1 MGNLLTT
8 IQRIAVN
15 AVNATNPVT
24 FYIGT
29 VTSVSPL
36 KVRIHNTTLEVD
48 QDCLLLSSSVVEKK
62 ITINSHNHPIG
73 SALTNHTHPYTDT
86 TPGGPTV
93 AMTQAS
99 TDLASAKVDAITL
112 EGSCV
117 EHGETLNVEQ
127 KDGNLVITYNRALKK
142 DDKLLMMKVSNGQ
155 QFVILSRVFEHK
167 ES

>member
-8 IQRIAVN
+8 IQKIAVN
-15 AVNATNPVT
+15 AVNATNPVS

-62 ITINSHNHPIG
+62 ITINSHDHPIG
-73 SALTNHTHPYTDT
+73 SALANHIHPYTDT
-86 TPGGPTV
+86 PAGPST
-93 AMTQAS
+93 TSPS
-99 TDLASAKVDAITL
+99 TDLAGAKVDAITL
-112 EGSCV
+112 EGSCI
-117 EHGETLNVEQ
+117 EHGEALNVEQ
-127 KDGNLVITYNRALKK
+127 KDGNLVITYNRALQK

>member
-1 MGNLLTT
+1 MGNSLTT

-62 ITINSHNHPIG
+62 ITIKSHDHPIG
-73 SALTNHTHPYTDT
+73 SALANHIHPDSAPAGQTS
-86 TPGGPTV
+86 
-93 AMTQAS
+93 AS
-99 TDLASAKVDAITL
+99 TTLTGAKVDAITL